1 VEVEV
6 DLSLARGLRYY
17 TGLVFEIYVE
27 SDEGPLQ
34 VCGGGRYDDLV
45 RALGGREPVPAC
57 GFSYGLER
65 VDLARPPLE
74 EPRAARVL
82 VTAVGE
88 EDHAAAVAVAR
99 ELRQVPGL
107 VVEQDVR
114 LRGPKAAL
122 RHADRSAVDAVVLLG
137 PDERAQNEAVLRDMR
152 ARRETRVP
160 LDQLVNAVR
169 AVVL

>member
-1 VEVEV
+1 M
-6 DLSLARGLRYY
+6 
-17 TGLVFEIYVE
+17 
-27 SDEGPLQ
+27 
-34 VCGGGRYDDLV
+34 
-45 RALGGREPVPAC
+45 PAC

-65 VDLARPPLE
+65 VDLARPQLD
-74 EPRAARVL
+74 EPRPARVL

-88 EDHAAAVAVAR
+88 DDHPAALAVAR
-99 ELRQVPGL
+99 QLRQVPGL

-122 RHADRSAVDAVVLLG
+122 RHADRSAVDAVVLVG
-137 PDERAQNEAVLRDMR
+137 PDERAQNQAVLRDMR

-160 LDQLVNAVR
+160 LDQLANAVR